1 MAEDEERLR
10 RFTRLLKLN
19 TIKRATV
26 IAQIRSTHDVALRVV
41 TDNSLVSLYSFYVA
55 DLDSLWHE
63 FKSFDLVVLNCLF
76 ELNRAD
82 EYSLDLHSTMRKLV
96 DMSKTVWTQICHMGT
111 ERIIK
116 AHPTTFES
124 IPRTSKTVRGQCISF
139 PSGHFS
145 EVLPTRPSA
154 SDINS
159 VVSRPTATPLLN
171 RDYDMLDC
179 NLLTFRSPLAKLVF
193 TLGPVM
199 RSPNFVRP
207 CIYDLFRN
215 GPLLPPDIICAVRA
229 ANGAHKWS
237 LNFVKGS
244 AVLKRVVAPPPPPV
258 FPLHPVVFRRPTM
271 CVQNPERYR
280 DAYPSLSIY
289 YLPARRRL
297 QYVMGSPSS
306 LRQWADVTSI
316 VVWVIGLHKSFK
328 KYMFNRGY
336 QIRTLLMTGFFG
348 QYIKSSNV
356 DRALRGIMPIIPA
369 RLLLY
374 WCNTHGANGDPLEWD
389 DSSPSLSL
397 CDLPKFLSSCITR
410 IVDMT
415 NQLSTRTCNI
425 DHMLHTV
432 VHRRRK
438 SATRGR
444 HNCDPSVLVVIC
456 EAWVSYI
463 LPPSNLFPYI
473 VFDGGGRPRRL
484 ARSKRERT
492 IYVTSISCVSQHFG
506 HRLHRLLCST
516 NPCVSTTMRSASSS
530 GQGADPLHMYE
541 LRLIIVRR
549 KVRSD
554 VICPW
559 WHYYPPII

>member
-10 RFTRLLKLN
+10 RLTRLLKLN

-26 IAQIRSTHDVALRVV
+26 IAQIRSTHDVALRVG
-41 TDNSLVSLYSFYVA
+41 TDNSLVPLYSFYVA

-63 FKSFDLVVLNCLF
+63 FKSFDLAVLNCLF

-82 EYSLDLHSTMRKLV
+82 EYSLDLHSSMRKLV
-96 DMSKTVWTQICHMGT
+96 DMSKTVWTQICHMSA

-124 IPRTSKTVRGQCISF
+124 IPRTSKTVRGKCFIF
-139 PSGHFS
+139 PSGRFS
-145 EVLPTRPSA
+145 EVLLTRPSA

-159 VVSRPTATPLLN
+159 VVSRPTVTSSLN
-171 RDYDMLDC
+171 RDYDMSNC
-179 NLLTFRSPLAKLVF
+179 NLLTFKSPLAKLVS
-193 TLGPVM
+193 TLGPVI

-215 GPLLPPDIICAVRA
+215 GPLPPDIICAVRA
-229 ANGAHKWS
+229 ASGAQKWS
-237 LNFVKGS
+237 LNFVKS
-244 AVLKRVVAPPPPPV
+244 PAVLKRVVAPPPPV
-258 FPLHPVVFRRPTM
+258 FPLHPVVCRKSTM

-280 DAYPSLSIY
+280 DAYPSLSVH

-297 QYVMGSPSS
+297 QYVGSPSS
-306 LRQWADVTSI
+306 LRQWAGVTSI
-316 VVWVIGLHKSFK
+316 VVWAIGLHKSVK

-348 QYIKSSNV
+348 RYIKSSNA

-374 WCNTHGANGDPLEWD
+374 WCNTHGANGNPSEWD

-397 CDLPKFLSSCITR
+397 CDLSKFLSSCITR
-410 IVDMT
+410 IIDMT

-432 VHRRRK
+432 VHMRRK
-438 SATRGR
+438 SATCGQRI
-444 HNCDPSVLVVIC
+444 CDPSVLVVSRG
-456 EAWVSYI
+456 AWVSYV
-463 LPPSNLFPYI
+463 PPSNLFPYI

-484 ARSKRERT
+484 VRSKRKRT
-492 IYVTSISCVSQHFG
+492 ISVTSISGVSQHLG
-506 HRLHRLLCST
+506 RRLHRLLCST
-516 NPCVSTTMRSASSS
+516 NPCVSTTMRFVSSS
-530 GQGADPLHMYE
+530 GQGINQLPMYE
-541 LRLIIVRR
+541 LRLIIVRQN
-549 KVRSD
+549 VMSD